1 MPRTKKNKDVSK
13 QTEGQ
18 AEPTT
23 LRPWKQTPNGK
34 ENGPGKYVKAPQ
46 TLLKLDKC
54 KYSFLTLM
62 KWRYDMETTM
72 IQVNLCQKLLFLHHL
87 TQNMTA
93 DCSLNYKLNTRKF
106 QAQTWGEHVV
116 YRNCF

>member
-1 MPRTKKNKDVSK
+1 MPRTKKNKGVSK

-54 KYSFLTLM
+54 KYSFNLDVINVIETM
-62 KWRYDMETTM
+62 KTDNYDME
-72 IQVNLCQKLLFLHHL
+72 
-87 TQNMTA
+87 MTR
-93 DCSLNYKLNTRKF
+93 L
-106 QAQTWGEHVV
+106 
-116 YRNCF
+116 

>member
-1 MPRTKKNKDVSK
+1 MPRTKKNKGVSK

-18 AEPTT
+18 EEPTT

-54 KYSFLTLM
+54 KYSFNPFDEM
-62 KWRYDMETTM
+62 K
-72 IQVNLCQKLLFLHHL
+72 I
-87 TQNMTA
+87 
-93 DCSLNYKLNTRKF
+93 
-106 QAQTWGEHVV
+106 
-116 YRNCF
+116 

>member
-1 MPRTKKNKDVSK
+1 MPRTKKNKGVSK

-23 LRPWKQTPNGK
+23 LRPWKQTPSGK

-54 KYSFLTLM
+54 KYSFNFDVINVIETM
-62 KWRYDMETTM
+62 KTDNYDME
-72 IQVNLCQKLLFLHHL
+72 
-87 TQNMTA
+87 MTR
-93 DCSLNYKLNTRKF
+93 L
-106 QAQTWGEHVV
+106 
-116 YRNCF
+116 

>member
-1 MPRTKKNKDVSK
+1 MPRTKKNKDVSE

-34 ENGPGKYVKAPQ
+34 ENGTGKYVKAPQ

-54 KYSFLTLM
+54 KYSFNSDEM
-62 KWRYDMETTM
+62 KIHM
-72 IQVNLCQKLLFLHHL
+72 IIWKGL
-87 TQNMTA
+87 
-93 DCSLNYKLNTRKF
+93 
-106 QAQTWGEHVV
+106 
-116 YRNCF
+116 

>member
-1 MPRTKKNKDVSK
+1 MPRTKKNKGVSK

-54 KYSFLTLM
+54 KYSFNFDVM
-62 KWRYDMETTM
+62 KTDMIWKWLDYET
-72 IQVNLCQKLLFLHHL
+72 IYL
-87 TQNMTA
+87 
-93 DCSLNYKLNTRKF
+93 Y
-106 QAQTWGEHVV
+106 
-116 YRNCF
+116 

>member
-54 KYSFLTLM
+54 KYSFNFDVINVIETM
-62 KWRYDMETTM
+62 KTDNYDME
-72 IQVNLCQKLLFLHHL
+72 
-87 TQNMTA
+87 MTR
-93 DCSLNYKLNTRKF
+93 L
-106 QAQTWGEHVV
+106 
-116 YRNCF
+116 